1 MNAKTMKVVLEHIDD
16 KTTAVV
22 LLKEK
27 IRQYEAIFER
37 WRDILGANNG
47 SCPALEEFIRNMVSE
62 RTRLKIT
69 EREHADL
76 ISALDEVPL
85 TKDDRESAPAYA
97 LRVGDAIRSLREDMN
112 TLQKDLHEA
121 RLEHGNDQSII
132 KGLQDHVSIRDGRI
146 ARLEDRESELHS
158 LYDTIRSLPGFPT
171 QPQESYAA
179 YLQRLAA
186 DNKLN
191 DERATAMDGHL
202 RAIEKAI
209 LKADAFRKL
218 PKESFAEY
226 ITRLAADRSR
236 LAAALEHL
244 TASTQETTQRLRAQ
258 LDGNNQQYAESRAM
272 IANLEAQ
279 LAEASKERDNFRAR
293 WEESLAERDRGTDE
307 ARRTSET
314 NQALQVQLQA
324 VITDTAK
331 QRRADQFES
340 EATLR
345 VALLIIKCLHS
356 CDGLGVIIDATDWN
370 DECQRVIE
378 MARIADDRDDL
389 LLEVDFADQWG
400 SRISDP
406 LKRAA
411 RMATEHTELTNRIS
425 SVSRLEGEL
434 SLHLQIIARMMMQP
448 TIALMVNELEWN
460 GSAQQVLKA
469 ARGMVSDEGNVQS

>member
-1 MNAKTMKVVLEHIDD
+1 
-16 KTTAVV
+16 
-22 LLKEK
+22 
-27 IRQYEAIFER
+27 
-37 WRDILGANNG
+37 
-47 SCPALEEFIRNMVSE
+47 
-62 RTRLKIT
+62 
-69 EREHADL
+69 
-76 ISALDEVPL
+76 
-85 TKDDRESAPAYA
+85 
-97 LRVGDAIRSLREDMN
+97 
-112 TLQKDLHEA
+112 
-121 RLEHGNDQSII
+121 
-132 KGLQDHVSIRDGRI
+132 
-146 ARLEDRESELHS
+146 
-158 LYDTIRSLPGFPT
+158 
-171 QPQESYAA
+171 
-179 YLQRLAA
+179 
-186 DNKLN
+186 
-191 DERATAMDGHL
+191 
-202 RAIEKAI
+202 
-209 LKADAFRKL
+209 
-218 PKESFAEY
+218 
-226 ITRLAADRSR
+226 
-236 LAAALEHL
+236 
-244 TASTQETTQRLRAQ
+244 
-258 LDGNNQQYAESRAM
+258 M